1 MHSYYLGGYG
11 MRKRNF
17 RYITD
22 EDIVIRQNIE
32 PPWCEIED
40 STGSLSSLS
49 YCLLWG
55 NSAGSYA
62 PRVFQQIPD
71 SRYAK
76 AQGKPLVPMMRVTSE
91 TGHRRMTKER

>member
-32 PPWCEIED
+32 PPWRQMED
-40 STGSLSSLS
+40 PIGSLSSLS
-49 YCLLWG
+49 YYLLWG
-55 NSAGSYA
+55 NSAGSCA
-62 PRVFQQIPD
+62 PGVFQ
-71 SRYAK
+71 
-76 AQGKPLVPMMRVTSE
+76 
-91 TGHRRMTKER
+91 